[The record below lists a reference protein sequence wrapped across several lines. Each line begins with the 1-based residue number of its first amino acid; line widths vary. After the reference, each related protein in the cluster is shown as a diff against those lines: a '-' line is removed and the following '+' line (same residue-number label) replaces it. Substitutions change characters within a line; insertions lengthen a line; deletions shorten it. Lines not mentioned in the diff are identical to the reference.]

1 MYNVLTNMKD
11 TVAKYSLDYL
21 NCFERPVAIAMNFI
35 EHNSGNLYIA
45 YRKFYQAFSIQEEKG
60 NLLFTSYE
68 EDTGIQSHCV
78 TITNNLTETLISLL
92 DQNFPVVVPGDL
104 ISLYYSSH
112 YMQDHWSHL
121 FLIKGY
127 DREKRLFYILDSI
140 QQHTTDEIPVSYDFP
155 IRFDDLE
162 AVFQEYGKTKEPVIC
177 YYEKTDSSISFR
189 DRLIKCFQLFYNHI
203 KAENYI
209 EKRLRVAF
217 EEDSDKRVYIDLLM
231 NCPKY
236 RIAGLESL
244 LTSMKDLSYDTSA
257 FQPILNEISKEWTL
271 VNRIFSMK
279 LLKNKNS
286 TTEYPISN
294 ALKDAEQRLLNE
306 LEKVLLFLEKQYETK
321 ETSYLFENNQ
331 DQIIIPKDNSFL
343 FQFHNDKLYNS
354 WCSDYCPKVI
364 VHSSKSPIT
373 AFEFSITT
381 EVKLDRNVEGHQ
393 EGIFLRTSKQDMYTF
408 GIDYL
413 KTLAFDYVG
422 KIFIDT
428 YKCPVS
434 TSAVTLFTNLKDE
447 MLTFG
452 VRNEN
457 QMLIPVATVPFDFE
471 VVQIGFYSKTW
482 NQCFELE
489 TEIYDVKLKLE

>member
-1 MYNVLTNMKD
+1 MYNSLTNMKD

-45 YRKFYQAFSIQEEKG
+45 YRKFYQAFSLPENNG
-60 NLLFTSYE
+60 NLLYTSYE

-78 TITNNLTETLISLL
+78 TITNNLIETLISLL
-92 DQNFPVVVPGDL
+92 EKNFPVVVPGDL
-104 ISLYYSSH
+104 IALYYSSH
-112 YMQDHWSHL
+112 YMQDHWNHL

-127 DREKRLFYILDSI
+127 DREKGLFYMLDSI
-140 QQHTTDEIPVSYDFP
+140 QQHTTDEVPVSYDFP

-162 AVFQEYGKTKEPVIC
+162 TVFQEFSKTNKPVIC

-189 DRLIKCFQLFYNHI
+189 DRLVRCFHLFYDHI
-203 KAENYI
+203 QAENYI
-209 EKRLRVAF
+209 ETRLKGTM
-217 EEDSDKRVYIDLLM
+217 EENSDKRIYIDLLM

-244 LTSMKDLSYDTSA
+244 LTCVKDLSYDTSA
-257 FQPILNEISKEWTL
+257 FQPILNDISKEWTS
-271 VNRIFSMK
+271 VNRIFSIK
-279 LLKNKNS
+279 VLKNKNNAI
-286 TTEYPISN
+286 EYPVN
-294 ALKDAEQRLLNE
+294 NTLKDAEQRLLKE
-306 LEKVLLFLEKQYETK
+306 LEKILLFLETQLETK
-321 ETSYLFENNQ
+321 ETSFFFENNQ
-331 DQIIIPKDNSFL
+331 DQIIIQKENSFL

-381 EVKLDRNVEGHQ
+381 QVRFDRNVEGHQ

-413 KTLAFDYVG
+413 QRLAFDYVG
-422 KIFIDT
+422 KVFIDT

-434 TSAVTLFTNLKDE
+434 TSAVTLFTNLKDG

-452 VRNEN
+452 IIDEH
-457 QMLIPVATVPFDFE
+457 QMLIPVTTVPFDFE

-489 TEIYDVKLKLE
+489 TEFYDVKLKFE